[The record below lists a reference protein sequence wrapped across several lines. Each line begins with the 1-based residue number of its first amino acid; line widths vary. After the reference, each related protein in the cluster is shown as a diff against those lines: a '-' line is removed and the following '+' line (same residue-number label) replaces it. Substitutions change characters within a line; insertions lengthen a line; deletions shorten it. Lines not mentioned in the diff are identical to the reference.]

1 MARKLMFAYRLDC
14 LIDASGGFDHYRT
27 GRDLAILG
35 LPRAANSEERCWW
48 LEWGTVSGV
57 VAGAPFAEPAALSYS
72 RCSDRHSERILL
84 VVRAEATAHADA
96 RFGPPPPT

>member
-1 MARKLMFAYRLDC
+1 MLDC
-14 LIDASGGFDHYRT
+14 LIDAAARFDHYRT
-27 GRDLAILG
+27 GRDLATLG

-57 VAGAPFAEPAALSYS
+57 VVGAPFAVTASYS
-72 RCSDRHSERILL
+72 RVATGIARILP
-84 VVRAEATAHADA
+84 VVRVEATAHADA

>member
-1 MARKLMFAYRLDC
+1 MFACLQWC
-14 LIDASGGFDHYRT
+14 LIDAFGGFDHYPT
-27 GRDLAILG
+27 GRNLAILG
-35 LPRAANSEERCWW
+35 VPLAANSEERCWW

-96 RFGPPPPT
+96 RFGPPQPT